1 MELNNLVF
9 DKYSVSGL
17 KKKLIV
23 YSISLT
29 IFVVLFMLSVALFI
43 ASFMRAVNDTLN
55 FVLVMFLIL
64 ANILY
69 IVSFIIMIVKTKKIT
84 NKVNKG
90 ETVTQKL
97 QKPIKLDLDKKFST
111 LEIIFIVC
119 DAIIALGTIFTII
132 SLCIY
137 FKFELL
143 ANLGLMLLI
152 FTYSISYT
160 ILMLIEKE
168 MYKFMC
174 LKQKQSHEQKIEDNV
189 ENKIENNNQNN

>member
-1 MELNNLVF
+1 
-9 DKYSVSGL
+9 
-17 KKKLIV
+17 
-23 YSISLT
+23 
-29 IFVVLFMLSVALFI
+29 
-43 ASFMRAVNDTLN
+43 
-55 FVLVMFLIL
+55 
-64 ANILY
+64 
-69 IVSFIIMIVKTKKIT
+69 MIVKTKKIT